1 MVRGEPQNKETNDRS
16 YALSQEQ
23 RRLERQVRY
32 AKREAAAMNATG
44 DKEGFGAAAQRV
56 KRAQSK
62 YTDFVSSSGRTK
74 RNDRTQVFGYNKS
87 VAGKVTEAAKQ
98 KVTTLSIRE
107 KRTASGRYSVSQQKI
122 DSLTSGKLSGI
133 NTPVPVTYNA
143 RLRCNGK
150 TTAELYQW
158 GAVKR
163 ITKIEVGAQDRESE
177 GFLVDT
183 ILHEALEAK
192 IMLRSGKCDKYA
204 KLNCA
209 TDDVRHKYINSV
221 IKRYM
226 RIRGWNE

>member
-1 MVRGEPQNKETNDRS
+1 MRVNPQRGGWVGVTEIRSSLAQYKKVVVNTMLYEQQLATAQVILND
-16 YALSQEQ
+16 
-23 RRLERQVRY
+23 
-32 AKREAAAMNATG
+32 AT
-44 DKEGFGAAAQRV
+44 
-56 KRAQSK
+56 
-62 YTDFVSSSGRTK
+62 SSVISWRTK

>member
-1 MVRGEPQNKETNDRS
+1 MRVNPQRGGWVGVTEIRSSLAQYKKVVVNTMLYEQQLATAQVILND
-16 YALSQEQ
+16 
-23 RRLERQVRY
+23 
-32 AKREAAAMNATG
+32 AT
-44 DKEGFGAAAQRV
+44 
-56 KRAQSK
+56 
-62 YTDFVSSSGRTK
+62 SSVISWRTK

-133 NTPVPVTYNA
+133 NTPVPVMYNA

-163 ITKIEVGAQDRESE
+163 VTKIEVGAQDRESE
-177 GFLVDT
+177 GFWW
-183 ILHEALEAK
+183 IRFC
-192 IMLRSGKCDKYA
+192 M
-204 KLNCA
+204 KLW
-209 TDDVRHKYINSV
+209 R
-221 IKRYM
+221 R
-226 RIRGWNE
+226 R

>member
-1 MVRGEPQNKETNDRS
+1 MRVNPQRGGWVGVTEIRSSLAQYKKVVVNTMLYEQQLATAQVILND
-16 YALSQEQ
+16 
-23 RRLERQVRY
+23 
-32 AKREAAAMNATG
+32 AT
-44 DKEGFGAAAQRV
+44 
-56 KRAQSK
+56 
-62 YTDFVSSSGRTK
+62 SSVISWRTK

-163 ITKIEVGAQDRESE
+163 VTKIEVGAQDRESE